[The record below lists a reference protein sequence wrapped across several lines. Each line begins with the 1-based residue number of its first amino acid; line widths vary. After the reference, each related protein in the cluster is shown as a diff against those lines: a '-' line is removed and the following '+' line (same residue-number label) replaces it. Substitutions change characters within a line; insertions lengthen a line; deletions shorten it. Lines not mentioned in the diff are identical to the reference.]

1 MRRSDGLIPL
11 IHLRRNGTPLYE
23 QLYDALRG
31 AIVEGRLPPE
41 TRLPSTRSLAED
53 LDLARM
59 TVIRAYRL
67 LQAEGY
73 VESMVGAG
81 TWVADELPDRL
92 LRAPS
97 GEPSHSGGAT
107 MAPAAREPL
116 SSRGR
121 ELVERA
127 SQIERGEEPRPFLPG
142 VPAGDELPREA
153 WREEESAVEA
163 KARRLRKTDPA
174 GELALRRAIASLIS
188 GTRGGRID
196 PDRVV
201 ITSSAQESFHLLAEL
216 LLDRDDAVLFE
227 DPGYREARKVLEQVC
242 EVVSVEVD
250 EEGMRI
256 DEGAEAHPRARL
268 AYVTPSNQFPLGHTM
283 SMARREALLAWASR
297 RDAYVMEDDHDGWYR
312 YEGRPLPSLL
322 SMDEHDRVVY
332 VGTFNKLLGPLLRLG
347 FAILPTPLVKPFLA
361 LRSLRLRHPDVL
373 PQLTL
378 ARFIEDGQLVRYI
391 RKLRQVHR
399 DRRDGLV
406 CALRRSLDGRMELS
420 TPHAGTHVLLWLPD
434 GRSAAEAVRRADE
447 VGVTALALSQLAER
461 TRRRDA
467 LVLGFGGF
475 DEKTLDE
482 AATRLVDALG

>member
-23 QLYDALRG
+23 QLYDALRD

-53 LDLARM
+53 LGMARM

-81 TWVADELPDRL
+81 TWVADELPDLL

-97 GEPSHSGGAT
+97 DGSSNSGGAPV
-107 MAPAAREPL
+107 APPAREPL

-121 ELVERA
+121 ELVEGA
-127 SQIERGEEPRPFLPG
+127 SQIEWGVEQRPFLPG
-142 VPAGDELPREA
+142 VPAGEELPRET
-153 WREEESAVEA
+153 WREEESAVEGEA
-163 KARRLRKTDPA
+163 LRLRKTDQA
-174 GELALRRAIASLIS
+174 GEPALRRAIASLIS
-188 GTRGGRID
+188 GTRGGRIH

-201 ITSSAQESFHLLAEL
+201 ITSGSQESFHLLAEL
-216 LLDRDDAVLFE
+216 LLDRDDAALFE

-242 EVVSVEVD
+242 EVVGVGVD

-256 DEGAEAHPRARL
+256 EEGAGAHTRARL
-268 AYVTPSNQFPLGHTM
+268 AYLTPSNQFPLGHTM
-283 SMARREALLAWASR
+283 SMRRRGEVLEWAGR
-297 RDAYVMEDDHDGWYR
+297 HDAYVIEDDHDGWYR

-332 VGTFNKLLGPLLRLG
+332 VGSFNKLLGPLARLG
-347 FAILPTPLVKPFLA
+347 FAILPTPLVSPFLA
-361 LRSLRLRHPDVL
+361 LRGLRFRHPEVL
-373 PQLTL
+373 TQLTL
-378 ARFIEDGQLVRYI
+378 ARFIEEGHLVRYI
-391 RKLRQVHR
+391 RKLRR
-399 DRRDGLV
+399 LNRERRDGLV
-406 CALRRSLDGRMELS
+406 CTLRRRLDGCTELS
-420 TPHAGTHVLLWLPD
+420 MPPAGTHLLLWLPD
-434 GRSAAEAVRRADE
+434 GRPAAEVIRRADDM
-447 VGVTALALSQLAER
+447 GVTAMALSQLAESSLG
-461 TRRRDA
+461 RDA

-475 DEKTLDE
+475 DGKALEE
-482 AATRLVDALG
+482 AAIRLVEALG